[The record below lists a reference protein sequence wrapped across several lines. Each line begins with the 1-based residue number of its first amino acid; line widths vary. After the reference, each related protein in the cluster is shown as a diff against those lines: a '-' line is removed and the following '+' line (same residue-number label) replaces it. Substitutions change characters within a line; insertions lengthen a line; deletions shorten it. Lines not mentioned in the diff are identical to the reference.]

1 MCKARAFLGL
11 PGGCALREVVTEI
24 ERQRGAVGRLVVRL
38 SICFLTLG
46 LAWSP
51 AMAFDLGEWVPGLK
65 LSPFLSERVEYETN
79 VFQAPSHSQG
89 DVIFKT
95 IPGILADYTFG
106 PHSLSA
112 GYRAEILNYATL
124 TSQNNTHHI
133 AAGQLRLDFPRTLI
147 NLKDDFTRTSDP
159 PGTELTGPILSTTN
173 FLKPEG
179 EYRLTPSFSVGLN
192 ASWLHQ
198 RFDDPSIGDLI
209 DRDEY
214 LTGASVFWKV
224 LPKADLS
231 LNYYYGWTTFTNSSD
246 RNYTQNSITVA
257 VRGEI
262 TAKLSSTFGVGY
274 THQSA
279 DRSGQV
285 AFSGWTTGGEWVYR
299 PTDRTT
305 ISLATLRASQASTD
319 GLNPY
324 YVTTSATLAA
334 QHQLLPKLS
343 VGARVG
349 VGMNDY
355 PDKDTINGKT
365 DWRQDTF
372 SVAGVQIGYDI
383 QPWLRV
389 GLEYLRIGRDSNFPS
404 FRFVD
409 ERISGH
415 VTVQF

>member
-1 MCKARAFLGL
+1 VIDSPQSPKQWGKSRGLGH
-11 PGGCALREVVTEI
+11 VVSTLHFCLLS
-24 ERQRGAVGRLVVRL
+24 LV
-38 SICFLTLG
+38 

-51 AMAFDLGEWVPGLK
+51 AVALDLGQWVPGLQ
-65 LSPFLSERVEYETN
+65 LSLFLSERVEYESN
-79 VFQAPSHSQG
+79 VFLAPSHSQG

-95 IPGILADYTFG
+95 MPGILADYTFG
-106 PHSLSA
+106 SHSLSA
-112 GYRAEILNYATL
+112 GYRAEILSYVTL
-124 TSQNNTHHI
+124 TGQNNTHHI

-147 NLKDDFTRTSDP
+147 NVKDDFTRTSDP

-192 ASWLHQ
+192 SSWLHQ
-198 RFDDPSIGDLI
+198 RFDESFIGTLI

-214 LTGASVFWKV
+214 LAGVSVFWKF
-224 LPKADLS
+224 LPKTDLS
-231 LNYYYGWTTFTNSSD
+231 LNYYYGWTTFTHSSD
-246 RNYTQNSITVA
+246 RNYTQNSVTLA
-257 VRGEI
+257 LRGDI
-262 TAKLSSTFGVGY
+262 TAKLSSTFKVGY

-279 DRSGQV
+279 DQSGQV
-285 AFSGWTTGGEWVYR
+285 AFSGLTTGGEWVYK
-299 PTDRTT
+299 PTERTS
-305 ISLATLRASQASTD
+305 ISFATLRTSQVSTD

-324 YVTTSATLAA
+324 YVTTSATLSAH
-334 QHQLLPKLS
+334 HQVLAKLS
-343 VGARVG
+343 VGATLG

-372 SVAGVQIGYDI
+372 SLAGAQIGYAI
-383 QPWLRV
+383 QPGLRV
-389 GLEYLRIGRDSNFPS
+389 GLDYLRTGRDSNFSP
-404 FRFVD
+404 FKFVD